1 MYARDS
7 GSMSVVVGERGVNV
21 CFRTSTKLKETIS
34 QRLVHS
40 RMWLEPARV
49 DEGTPGVAGLAAA
62 VIADSLQ
69 CGQF

>member
-1 MYARDS
+1 
-7 GSMSVVVGERGVNV
+7 
-21 CFRTSTKLKETIS
+21 
-34 QRLVHS
+34 
-40 RMWLEPARV
+40 MWFEPARV